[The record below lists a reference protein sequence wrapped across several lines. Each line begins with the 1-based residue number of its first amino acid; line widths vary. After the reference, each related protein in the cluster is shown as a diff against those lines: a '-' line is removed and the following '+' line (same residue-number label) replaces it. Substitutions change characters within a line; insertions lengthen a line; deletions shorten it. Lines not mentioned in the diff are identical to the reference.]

1 MTQSPTRRDADTL
14 PSRKA
19 WYSTAAIVALVLA
32 VYSIVPPVYQ
42 DETYHRFADS
52 RTFLGVPNALNVLSN
67 GLFVVAGLLGLRKLF
82 DGGMESRESALPW
95 TVFFGGNILI
105 AVGSAYYHLHP
116 CDDSL
121 FWDRLPMT
129 WTFVGLAAGALA
141 LHFRFYSTWKG
152 LGLLLVLGTASV
164 LTWHLSSR
172 PGGGDLRF
180 YGLVQ
185 FGACA
190 VAGAGFLTSDLDGR
204 RKGWILVSGLLYGIS
219 KVFECSD
226 AAVFDLLGGFVS
238 GHTLKHLFA
247 ALAVGCYIHILMEQR
262 REPGPRKH
270 LKFHRLVG

>member
-1 MTQSPTRRDADTL
+1 MTNPPSRRDTGIL
-14 PSRKA
+14 PSQKA
-19 WYSTAAIVALVLA
+19 WYSTAVVAVLVLA
-32 VYSIVPPVYQ
+32 VYSFVPPIHQ

-52 RTFLGVPNALNVLSN
+52 RTFLGVPNTLNVLSN
-67 GLFVVAGLLGLRKLF
+67 VLFVAVGLLGLGRLF
-82 DGGMESRESALPW
+82 NGRTRTQAADLPW
-95 TVFFGGNILI
+95 TLFFGGTVLI
-105 AVGSAYYHLHP
+105 AAGSSYYHLHP

-164 LTWHLSSR
+164 LTWHLSSK

-190 VAGAGFLTSDLDGR
+190 IAGAGFLTSDLDGR
-204 RKGWILVSGLLYGIS
+204 RKGWILVSGLLYGVS
-219 KVFECSD
+219 KVLECSD

-247 ALAVGCYIHILMEQR
+247 ALAVGCYIHILDKQR
-262 REPGPRKH
+262 RDP
-270 LKFHRLVG
+270 